1 MLVPPNMKRRV
12 QPFSFTELSL
22 SDAEMDAMCVIP
34 SKALS
39 RVEAPAAVA
48 VATPRKR
55 RSHRAMAIAG
65 AAFLAL
71 PACSLIPADEAMD
84 FAADAAE
91 LASAALSIT
100 KTTFI
105 AAKPEAVVAVTVQ
118 AAAPAPAAE
127 PAAMPV
133 PALVDRALLVR
144 AGEAMDHGQ
153 YRAALAMY
161 QKLLRREP
169 RQVDALFGA
178 ALASYELKESKAS
191 AKYLTRTLKLQPNHP
206 LANVLA
212 GFGEQLG
219 KRYGGARDH
228 YGRFLSV
235 AEEGDQAEEI
245 RAVLARLPDAQGS
258 AVAGQR

>member
-1 MLVPPNMKRRV
+1 MQVPPNMKRRV
-12 QPFSFTELSL
+12 QPYAFSFTELSL

-34 SKALS
+34 SKAIA
-39 RVEAPAAVA
+39 RVEAPAAPASPRRRNRRALAA
-48 VATPRKR
+48 V
-55 RSHRAMAIAG
+55 G

-71 PACSLIPADEAMD
+71 PACSLIPADEALD

-91 LASAALSIT
+91 FAGAAVSLT

-105 AAKPEAVVAVTVQ
+105 GPTSVAAVVVRAPEAVAPPAHVT
-118 AAAPAPAAE
+118 
-127 PAAMPV
+127 MP
-133 PALVDRALLVR
+133 PLVDRALLVR

-161 QKLLRREP
+161 RKLIAREP

-178 ALASYELKESKAS
+178 ALAAYELKESRAS
-191 AKYLTRTLKLQPNHP
+191 AGYLARTLKLSPNHP